1 VDGFQLLT
9 VRCFWST
16 VVVMEHTVAA
26 VAAAVVGLA
35 VGLVVVVDVFV
46 AVASDAVY
54 VIVANVI
61 VVRKTSE
68 LV

>member
-9 VRCFWST
+9 VRRFWST